1 MLPRPEP
8 LPSPSA
14 ADWSALKDALRRFE
28 NAWRQGPRPGI
39 DDYLPAG
46 VPLRRRVLIELVHI
60 DLELRLK
67 AGEAARVEDYLA
79 RYPELAG
86 DRAFTLELIAAEH
99 ELRRRRGPGLTLEE
113 FLQRFPHYRA
123 ELSGQMARP
132 TVAARDTPQ
141 GPAGPRAE
149 APPDPLGDV
158 REHLARHPEMPVE
171 DVVELLCTDQM
182 ERWRKGEHVPAEAYL
197 RLHPALQGD
206 GAEALAVVY
215 GEFVLREQL
224 GEAPALEEFL
234 GRFPHFAD
242 RLRRQV
248 ALHRALQTE
257 DPDAQP
263 PAVAPDHLPPALGPD
278 TVPAPAPAAATG
290 GPPVATVPAVPGY
303 EILGE
308 LGRGG
313 MGVVYRAR
321 QHSLDRPVALKF
333 LPAECARDPVW
344 LGRFRREALTASA
357 LNHPHICTIY
367 DTGECAGRPFLS
379 MELIQGPALEALVSQ
394 RRPVKELARL
404 IGQAAR
410 ALAAAHAAG
419 VVHRDIK
426 PANLMVREDGIVKV
440 LDFGLARRLAAPG
453 EPSPADRD
461 TDPGTR
467 VGTLLYMSP
476 EQARVEPVGPA
487 SDIFSLGLV
496 LYELA
501 TGQHPF
507 LADSAFSILHAIAT
521 RPPLPP
527 ARLNPEVPAA
537 LDALIL
543 QMLAKD
549 PRLRPTAAEVDA
561 VLAELT
567 EDRAPLPEHL
577 RPGSRRPATVG
588 RRQERAALWAG
599 FEEAAAGH
607 GLLVCVTGEPGLGKT
622 TLVEDFLEE
631 LAAGGR
637 LCGVGRGRCS
647 ERLAGAE
654 AYLPFLEALDNLLQ
668 GDGGASA
675 AQTLKLLAPTWYVQ
689 LAPPAAADPSPTGG
703 RAEAEG
709 ASQERRK
716 RELGVF
722 LRELSRQRPLVLFLD
737 DIHWADPSSTD
748 LLAYLGSKC
757 AELPLLLVLTYR
769 PSDLLRSQHPFG
781 PVKLDLQGRGVC
793 REIALPYLSHDDI
806 DRYLAL
812 AFDGH
817 QFPEEFVGILHTRTE
832 GHPLFMV
839 DLLRYLRDRG
849 VIVQDRGAWAL
860 ARAAPDLQRELPES
874 IRGMIE
880 RKVDQLSPADR
891 QLLMAA
897 SVQGPEFDSAVVARV
912 LGREAA
918 DVEERLAVLE
928 GVHVL
933 VRRVREQV
941 FPDGT
946 LTLRYGF
953 VHGLYQNALY
963 AALQPTRKAAWS
975 AAAAKALLDYYGEKS
990 AGLAAEL
997 AVLFEAAR
1005 APERAA
1011 DHYLAAAENAARLFA
1026 HHEAVALARRG
1037 LALLQT
1043 LPDTPARAR
1052 RELPLQMTLGTQLQI
1067 TQGYAAPEAER
1078 TYARARVLCD
1088 QVPEALPLFP
1098 VLWGL
1103 WLFYKVRS
1111 ELGTARE
1118 LAERLFSLAQ
1128 AARDPAELLQVRQ
1141 ALAVTSLCL
1150 GDPAATRDHMEQG
1163 IALYDP
1169 KRHQGHTFRYGLDP
1183 GAACRAFGAVALWLL
1198 GYPDQAR
1205 RHSREAVAL
1214 GGKLGQPSALA
1225 LALHFAAMLRQYR
1238 REVTAVLWTAEATTA
1253 IATEHGLSFWRACGQ
1268 VMRGWALAGQGE
1280 RANGIA
1286 QLREGL
1292 TAWKAAGSETYRT
1305 YFLALLAEALGQD
1318 GQIEEGL
1325 GVLAEA
1331 LAQMHGTGEGFH
1343 GAELHRLQGEFLL
1356 RREAAEVTGREA
1368 EACFRRALTT
1378 ARQQQAK
1385 SLELRAAMSLTR
1397 LYQKQGRPAEARP
1410 MLAECY
1416 DWFTEGFDTPD
1427 LQEAKALLE
1436 QLA

>member
-1 MLPRPEP
+1 L
-8 LPSPSA
+8 
-14 ADWSALKDALRRFE
+14 ALKDAVHRFE
-28 NAWRQGPRPGI
+28 DSWRQGARPAI
-39 DDYLPAG
+39 DDYLPADDG
-46 VPLRRRVLIELVHI
+46 RRHRLLVELVHI
-60 DLELRLK
+60 ELELRLK
-67 AGEAARVEDYLA
+67 AGEAPRVEEYLA
-79 RYPELAG
+79 RYPQLAG
-86 DRAFTLELIAAEH
+86 DRAAALGLVVVEY
-99 ELRRRRGPGLTLEE
+99 ELRRRREPGLALDDY
-113 FLQRFPHYRA
+113 LQRFPQYRA
-123 ELSGQMARP
+123 ELPEQIARP
-132 TVAARDTPQ
+132 TVAGGDTPRS
-141 GPAGPRAE
+141 PADPGAE
-149 APPDPLGDV
+149 APP
-158 REHLARHPEMPVE
+158 E
-171 DVVELLCTDQM
+171 
-182 ERWRKGEHVPAEAYL
+182 
-197 RLHPALQGD
+197 
-206 GAEALAVVY
+206 
-215 GEFVLREQL
+215 
-224 GEAPALEEFL
+224 
-234 GRFPHFAD
+234 
-242 RLRRQV
+242 V
-248 ALHRALQTE
+248 AGYE
-257 DPDAQP
+257 
-263 PAVAPDHLPPALGPD
+263 VLGP
-278 TVPAPAPAAATG
+278 
-290 GPPVATVPAVPGY
+290 
-303 EILGE
+303 

-313 MGVVYRAR
+313 MGVVYKAR
-321 QHSLDRPVALKF
+321 QHSLDRLVALKF
-333 LPAECARDPVW
+333 LPAECARDPIW
-344 LGRFRREALTASA
+344 LVRFRREALTTSA
-357 LNHPHICTIY
+357 LNHPNICTIY

-379 MELIQGPALEALVSQ
+379 MELIDGRTLEALVGQ
-394 RRPVKELARL
+394 RRPAEELARL

-426 PANLMVREDGIVKV
+426 PANLMVRDDGLVKV
-440 LDFGLARRLAAPG
+440 LDFGLARRLPPAGA
-453 EPSPADRD
+453 PSPPPAGRE
-461 TDPGTR
+461 TEPGTR

-476 EQARVEPVGPA
+476 EQARAEPVSPA
-487 SDIFSLGLV
+487 SDIFALGLV

-501 TGQHPF
+501 TGKHPF
-507 LADSAFSILHAIAT
+507 LSESALSVLHAIAAQ
-521 RPPLPP
+521 PPLPP

-561 VLAELT
+561 VLTELT
-567 EDRAPLPEHL
+567 ENRAGPPENPPPGPG
-577 RPGSRRPATVG
+577 RPPTVG
-588 RRQERAALWAG
+588 RRQERAALWAC
-599 FEEAAAGH
+599 FESAAAGR

-622 TLVEDFLEE
+622 TLVEDFLDE
-631 LAAGGR
+631 LAASGR
-637 LCGVGRGRCS
+637 PHSAARGRCS

-654 AYLPFLEALDNLLQ
+654 AYLPFLEALDCLLQ
-668 GDGGASA
+668 GEGGASA
-675 AQTLKLLAPTWYVQ
+675 AQVLKLLAPTWYVQ
-689 LAPPAAADPSPTGG
+689 LAPLAADDPSLAGV

-709 ASQERRK
+709 ARQERRK

-722 LRELSRQRPLVLFLD
+722 LRELPRPSPLVLFLD

-748 LLAYLGSKC
+748 LLAYLGSRC
-757 AELPLLLVLTYR
+757 AGLPMLLVLTYR

-793 REIALPYLSHDDI
+793 REIALPYLSRDDI

-812 AFDGH
+812 AFVGH
-817 QFPEEFVGILHTRTE
+817 QFPEEFTGVLHARTE
-832 GHPLFMV
+832 GNPLFMV

-849 VIVQDRGAWAL
+849 AIVQDRGAWAL

-880 RKVDQLSPADR
+880 RKVDQLSTADR
-891 QLLMAA
+891 HLLMAA

-918 DVEERLAVLE
+918 DVEERLEVLE
-928 GVHVL
+928 CVHVL
-933 VRRVREQV
+933 VRRIREQT

-953 VHGLYQNALY
+953 VHVLYQNALY
-963 AALQPTRKAAWS
+963 AVLQPTRKAAWS
-975 AAAAKALLDYYGEKS
+975 AAAARALLDHYGEKS

-1011 DHYLAAAENAARLFA
+1011 DHYLEAAENAARVFA

-1052 RELPLQMTLGTQLQI
+1052 RELPLQMTLGMQLQV

-1078 TYARARVLCD
+1078 TYARARELCE
-1088 QVPEALPLFP
+1088 QMQEAPPLFP

-1103 WLFYKVRS
+1103 WLFHKVRS
-1111 ELGTARE
+1111 ELGKARE
-1118 LAERLFSLAQ
+1118 LAERLFRLAQ
-1128 AARDPAELLQVRQ
+1128 GAQDPAQLLQVRQ

-1150 GDPAATRDHMEQG
+1150 GDPAATREHMEQG
-1163 IALYDP
+1163 VALYDP
-1169 KRHQGHTFRYGLDP
+1169 KRHQGHTFRYGQDP
-1183 GAACRAFGAVALWLL
+1183 GVACRAFGAVALWLL
-1198 GYPDQAR
+1198 GYPDQAE

-1214 GGKLGQPSALA
+1214 GGKLGQPSTLA

-1238 REVTAVLWTAEATTA
+1238 REVPAVRESAEATTA

-1268 VMRGWALAGQGE
+1268 VMRGWALAGQG
-1280 RANGIA
+1280 ASASGIA

-1305 YFLALLAEALGQD
+1305 YFLALLAEALGKE
-1318 GQIEEGL
+1318 GRIEEGL

-1356 RREAAEVTGREA
+1356 QREAAEGTCREA
-1368 EACFRRALTT
+1368 EACFRRALTI
-1378 ARQQQAK
+1378 ARRQQAK

-1397 LYQKQGRPAEARP
+1397 LYQKQDRQAEARP
-1410 MLAECY
+1410 MLTECY
-1416 DWFTEGFDTPD
+1416 DWFTEGFDTRD

-1436 QLA
+1436 ALMATSR